1 MASKGTTRE
10 RSPGTWQLR
19 VCLGRDGQ
27 GKPIQVGR
35 FFKGGKRQA
44 QAELARLMVEVE
56 HRTAPLEGPVTVA
69 QLLERWLE
77 HIRPSSCPPPGP
89 ALGASHSGH
98 HRLGEPP
105 PMHARPPTVPDP
117 SAVQGLVTAAE
128 EENPVLA
135 MAIVLAAITGS
146 RLGELCGLRWS
157 DIDLDNN
164 LLHIRRAVKHG
175 LDKRELVVGPTTH
188 QHRRVSL
195 DPTAQTILASHRR
208 RVEGWAMSPA
218 SPHQLYVVAP
228 AHQEQRRAGADRSG
242 PRRTRPRRHPF
253 PRRVEGAFEGPSG
266 EPLDQRVSAGE
277 VLGAIWDR

>member
-1 MASKGTTRE
+1 
-10 RSPGTWQLR
+10 
-19 VCLGRDGQ
+19 
-27 GKPIQVGR
+27 
-35 FFKGGKRQA
+35 
-44 QAELARLMVEVE
+44 
-56 HRTAPLEGPVTVA
+56 
-69 QLLERWLE
+69 
-77 HIRPSSCPPPGP
+77 
-89 ALGASHSGH
+89 
-98 HRLGEPP
+98 
-105 PMHARPPTVPDP
+105 MHARPSTVPDP
-117 SAVQGLVTAAE
+117 SAVQGLVTIAE

-242 PRRTRPRRHPF
+242 PRRARPLPPPLSSPDRGRFRGPRWQAPRPRGGCGRGTRRHLGPVSRNRRSTLGNGCRPRREG
-253 PRRVEGAFEGPSG
+253 RRQ
-266 EPLDQRVSAGE
+266 LR
-277 VLGAIWDR
+277 